1 MKPVLKRRSAVLED
15 PEAAPRFDISEKCQA
30 KLEIPIRVVTRLGE
44 HLTEPDAS
52 RFRYPVRLAASFSFG
67 GLDEPLLL
75 QAPERRVEGSKRDLP
90 EAQVAEG
97 ALQFIAVSRLFT
109 KQSKDGEIEHVRS
122 PMYRIDITISFRY
135 NNCHSPFTSQPRP
148 NLVIVTIP
156 EVLGRSVVIES
167 GASVPDPW
175 DGASLVLIDE
185 AVLIDPEATIDRL
198 HRAWSGRERVV
209 IELGVDPSDLRT
221 PEIES
226 RDPHEVGA
234 TFAFPLERLH
244 FLVWANSYDARNGDL
259 KWWWSVKAAAIGATE
274 GGPADVFLPDGA
286 PAWIDGGPRGPIEVN
301 EEVVHAET
309 VTLGRLDP
317 APIDQPVDGG
327 LAPDQAAAAN
337 HASGP
342 ARIIAPAGSGKT
354 RTLTARLRHLLDDRE
369 VEPSTVC
376 ALAYNTK
383 AAAELRTRA
392 GATGGALIRTVHSL
406 GWEILRE
413 ARGNLQLLDERE
425 VRSRL
430 DPIVQAP
437 RRPNTDTI
445 GPYIEALSETRIALR
460 APEKVEEERDD
471 VPGFATIYE
480 QYRDRLRRRNEADFD
495 EQVYGAIEA
504 LLTDPDLRRRWQD
517 RCRHVLVD
525 EFQDLTGAYLLLI
538 RLLASPQLDV
548 FGVGDDDQTIY
559 GYAGADPGYLINYD
573 RIFPGADSH
582 PLEVNYRC
590 PVTVVTAATNL
601 LSYNDRR
608 IDKTI
613 TAAVDAVDRPDSF
626 TVDRVDG
633 DRLGLEATDLIEAWL
648 GESDPADVAVL
659 ARVNSALLPVHVALA
674 ERSVPFSSPIGR
686 GILTRTVV
694 SATLAWMRLGLD
706 PERMGRADL
715 MTAVRRPSRGLNR
728 LATDLLGRKRF
739 FDLAG
744 VAEAGSDLAGKQ
756 ARRWD
761 GFVDD
766 LERVAIAAEQDD
778 AGALLDVVV
787 RRVGLESS
795 ALALDSGRSR
805 ADRSAQSDDLVA
817 LRRAAAIHPTA
828 SDFEQWLTE
837 MIDRSGPDGVTLS
850 TVHRAKG
857 LEWDRVLVF
866 GVDRGLIPHDLAT
879 DIEEER
885 RILHVAITRGVE
897 QVTILSDAD
906 NPSRFLDELTGEAS
920 RTAEPRPTKRRK
932 MPERSSKGIDVEMGE
947 TVVVQ
952 GGISGVVA
960 EFDTDGLWIEVE
972 GGGQFQVRWGD
983 EIRAGSRKG
992 TLTPEPDTVTPDA
1005 DLVERLKTWR
1015 LETARAT
1022 GMPAYVILHDA
1033 TIETIAGIRPQTE
1046 TQLASV
1052 PGIGPAKLEAHGD
1065 AILEIC
1071 AE

>member
-1 MKPVLKRRSAVLED
+1 VIEPGGPV
-15 PEAAPRFDISEKCQA
+15 PESW
-30 KLEIPIRVVTRLGE
+30 
-44 HLTEPDAS
+44 
-52 RFRYPVRLAASFSFG
+52 
-67 GLDEPLLL
+67 
-75 QAPERRVEGSKRDLP
+75 
-90 EAQVAEG
+90 EG
-97 ALQFIAVSRLFT
+97 ASIVS
-109 KQSKDGEIEHVRS
+109 
-122 PMYRIDITISFRY
+122 
-135 NNCHSPFTSQPRP
+135 
-148 NLVIVTIP
+148 
-156 EVLGRSVVIES
+156 
-167 GASVPDPW
+167 
-175 DGASLVLIDE
+175 IDE
-185 AVLIDPEATIDRL
+185 ATLADPGTTIGRL
-198 HRAWSGRERVV
+198 HRAWSSREPIVV
-209 IELGVDPSDLRT
+209 ELGVDPSALRCL
-221 PEIES
+221 EIED
-226 RDPHEVGA
+226 REPYEVGS
-234 TFAFPLERLH
+234 TFVFPLERLH
-244 FLVWANSYDARNGDL
+244 FLVWSNSYDARGGDL
-259 KWWWSVKAAAIGATE
+259 KWWWAVKAAANGATE
-274 GGPADVFLPDGA
+274 GGPTDVFLPDGT
-286 PAWIDGGPRGPIEVN
+286 PAWIDGGPRAPLEASDA
-301 EEVVHAET
+301 VVSSET
-309 VTLGRLDP
+309 VTLGGLDP
-317 APIDQPVDGG
+317 VPVNQPVDGG

-337 HASGP
+337 HASGA

-354 RTLTARLRHLLDDRE
+354 RTLTARLRHLLDDRAI
-369 VEPSTVC
+369 EPTTIC

-383 AAAELRTRA
+383 AAAELRTRT
-392 GATGGALIRTVHSL
+392 GAAGGALIRTVHSL
-406 GWEILRE
+406 GWEILRD
-413 ARGNLQLLDERE
+413 ARGNLQLLDERD
-425 VRSRL
+425 VRARL
-430 DPIVQAP
+430 DPIVQVP

-445 GPYIEALSETRIALR
+445 GPYIEALAEVRIALR
-460 APEKVEEERDD
+460 APEAVEEARDD
-471 VPGFATIYE
+471 VSGFVAIYE
-480 QYRDRLRRRNEADFD
+480 QYRDRLKRRDEADFD
-495 EQVYGAIEA
+495 EQVYGAIES
-504 LLTDPDLRRRWQD
+504 LLTDPDLRRGWQD

-559 GYAGADPGYLINYD
+559 GYAGADPGYLIDYD
-573 RIFPGADSH
+573 RIFPGAGSH

-590 PVTVVTAATNL
+590 PVSVVAAATNL

-608 IDKTI
+608 IEKTI
-613 TAAVDAVDRPDSF
+613 TAAVDAVERPDAF
-626 TVDRVDG
+626 AVDRVDG
-633 DRLGLEATDLIEAWL
+633 DRLGLEAADLIEAWL
-648 GESDPADVAVL
+648 GEIDPADVAVL

-674 ERSVPFSSPIGR
+674 ERSVRFSSPIGR

-706 PERMGRADL
+706 PERMARADL

-728 LATDLLGRKRF
+728 LAADLLGRRRF

-744 VAEAGSDLAGKQ
+744 VAAAGSDLAGKQ
-756 ARRWD
+756 AQRWD

-828 SDFEQWLTE
+828 SDFEHWLIE
-837 MIDRSGPDGVTLS
+837 MIDRAGPDGVTLS

-885 RILHVAITRGVE
+885 RILHVAITRGIE
-897 QVTILSDAD
+897 QVTILSDAA

-920 RTAEPRPTKRRK
+920 RTVEPEPAKRRRRS
-932 MPERSSKGIDVEMGE
+932 ERKTRRIGAEVGA
-947 TVVVQ
+947 TVGVS
-952 GGISGVVA
+952 GGISGIVV
-960 EFDTDGLWIEVE
+960 EVDVDGLWIEVD

-983 EIRAGSRKG
+983 EIKMEGRKG
-992 TLTPEPDTVTPDA
+992 SLMPEPDTVAPDA
-1005 DLVERLKTWR
+1005 DLVERLKAWR

-1033 TIETIAGIRPQTE
+1033 TVDTIAGIRPQTE

>member
-1 MKPVLKRRSAVLED
+1 M
-15 PEAAPRFDISEKCQA
+15 A
-30 KLEIPIRVVTRLGE
+30 KSSTCGL
-44 HLTEPDAS
+44 
-52 RFRYPVRLAASFSFG
+52 RYIESIEQS
-67 GLDEPLLL
+67 LLC
-75 QAPERRVEGSKRDLP
+75 S
-90 EAQVAEG
+90 
-97 ALQFIAVSRLFT
+97 S
-109 KQSKDGEIEHVRS
+109 
-122 PMYRIDITISFRY
+122 
-135 NNCHSPFTSQPRP
+135 TSQARP
-148 NLVIVTIP
+148 NLAIVSVP
-156 EVLGRSVVIES
+156 EVLGRSVVIEA
-167 GASVPDPW
+167 GAPVPEPW
-175 DGASLVLIDE
+175 EGASLVLVDE
-185 AVLIDPEATIDRL
+185 ATLADPDAAIDRL
-198 HRAWSGRERVV
+198 HRAWSSRERVV
-209 IELGVDPSDLRT
+209 IELGVDPTALHL
-221 PEIES
+221 PEIEG
-226 RDPHEVGA
+226 RGPYEVGS
-234 TFAFPLERLH
+234 TFLFPLERLH
-244 FLVWANSYDARNGDL
+244 FLVWANSYDGRGAEL
-259 KWWWSVKAAAIGATE
+259 KWWWAVKAAAIGATE
-274 GGPADVFLPDGA
+274 GGPADVFLPDGS
-286 PAWIDGGPRGPIEVN
+286 PAWIDGGPRGPIDTSDTA
-301 EEVVHAET
+301 VHTET
-309 VTLGRLDP
+309 VTLGGLESVP
-317 APIDQPVDGG
+317 AEQLIDGG

-354 RTLTARLRHLLDDRE
+354 RTLTARLRHLLDDRAI
-369 VEPSTVC
+369 EPSTVC

-383 AAAELRTRA
+383 AAAELRQRA
-392 GATGGALIRTVHSL
+392 GAAGGALIRTVHSL
-406 GWEILRE
+406 GWEILRD

-437 RRPNTDTI
+437 RRPNTDTV
-445 GPYIEALSETRIALR
+445 GPYIEALAEVRIALR
-460 APEKVEEERDD
+460 PPEAVEEQRDD

-480 QYRDRLRRRNEADFD
+480 EYRDRLKRRGEADFD

-504 LLTDPDLRRRWQD
+504 LLTDPDLRHRWQD
-517 RCRHVLVD
+517 RCQHVLVD

-559 GYAGADPGYLINYD
+559 GYAGADPGYLIDYD
-573 RIFPGADSH
+573 RIFPGAESH

-590 PVTVVTAATNL
+590 PVPVVAAATNL

-613 TAAVDAVDRPDSF
+613 TAAVDAVDGMDAF
-626 TVDRVDG
+626 GVERVDG
-633 DRLGLEATDLIEAWL
+633 DHLALDAADRVEAWL
-648 GESDPADVAVL
+648 DDAAPSDVAVL

-674 ERSVPFSSPIGR
+674 ERSVPFTSPIGR

-706 PERMGRADL
+706 PERMERADL

-728 LATDLLGRKRF
+728 LAVDLLGRRRI
-739 FDLAG
+739 FDLSG
-744 VAEAGSDLAGKQ
+744 VATAGANLAGKQ
-756 ARRWD
+756 AQRWD

-828 SDFEQWLTE
+828 SDFESWLAE
-837 MIDRSGPDGVTLS
+837 MIDRSGPDGLTLS

-857 LEWDRVLVF
+857 LEWDRVIVF
-866 GVDRGLIPHDLAT
+866 GVDRGLLPHDLST

-885 RILHVAITRGVE
+885 RILHVAITRGIK

-920 RTAEPRPTKRRK
+920 RTVEPEPTRRK
-932 MPERSSKGIDVEMGE
+932 KRLERKTKGIDVAVGE
-947 TVVVQ
+947 TVGIS

-960 EFDTDGLWIEVE
+960 EFDADGLWIEVE
-972 GGGQFQVRWGD
+972 GGGQIQVRWGD
-983 EIRAGSRKG
+983 EIKAGDRKG
-992 TLTPEPDTVTPDA
+992 RLTPTPDTVTPDA
-1005 DLVERLKTWR
+1005 DLVERLKAWR

-1046 TQLASV
+1046 TQLAAV

>member
-1 MKPVLKRRSAVLED
+1 MS
-15 PEAAPRFDISEKCQA
+15 QA
-30 KLEIPIRVVTRLGE
+30 
-44 HLTEPDAS
+44 
-52 RFRYPVRLAASFSFG
+52 
-67 GLDEPLLL
+67 
-75 QAPERRVEGSKRDLP
+75 
-90 EAQVAEG
+90 
-97 ALQFIAVSRLFT
+97 
-109 KQSKDGEIEHVRS
+109 
-122 PMYRIDITISFRY
+122 
-135 NNCHSPFTSQPRP
+135 RP
-148 NLVIVTIP
+148 NLAIVTTP
-156 EVLGRSVVIES
+156 EILGRSVVIEP
-167 GASVPDPW
+167 GASVPEAW
-175 DGASLVLIDE
+175 DGASLVLVDD
-185 AVLIDPEATIDRL
+185 AALADPEAMIDRL
-198 HRAWSGRERVV
+198 HRSWSGRERVV
-209 IELGVDPSDLRT
+209 IELGVEPSALRL
-221 PEIES
+221 PEVER
-226 RDPHEVGA
+226 RDPYEVGS
-234 TFAFPLERLH
+234 TFTFPLERLH
-244 FLVWANSYDARNGDL
+244 FLVWANSYDARNGEP
-259 KWWWSVKAAAIGATE
+259 KWWWAVKAAAIGATE
-274 GGPADVFLPDGA
+274 GGPADVFLPDGT
-286 PAWIDGGPRGPIEVN
+286 PAWIDGGPRGPIETR
-301 EEVVHAET
+301 ESVVHSET
-309 VTLGRLDP
+309 VMMGRLDP
-317 APIDQPVDGG
+317 LPADQAVDGG

-354 RTLTARLRHLLDDRE
+354 RTLTARLRHLLDDRAIE
-369 VEPSTVC
+369 SETIC

-383 AAAELRTRA
+383 AAAELRQRA

-406 GWEILRE
+406 GWEILRD

-437 RRPNTDTI
+437 RRPNTDSV
-445 GPYIEALSETRIALR
+445 GPYIEALAETRIALR
-460 APEKVEEERDD
+460 SPDAVEEGRDD
-471 VPGFATIYE
+471 VPGFAASYE
-480 QYRDRLRRRNEADFD
+480 QYRDRLQRRNEADFD

-504 LLTDPDLRRRWQD
+504 LLADPDLRRRWQN

-559 GYAGADPGYLINYD
+559 GYAGADPGYLIDYD

-590 PVTVVTAATNL
+590 PVPVVSAAVNL
-601 LSYNDRR
+601 LSYNNRR

-613 TAAVDAVDRPDSF
+613 TAAVDAVDRSDAF

-633 DRLGLEATDLIEAWL
+633 DQLGVDAADRIEAWL
-648 GESDPADVAVL
+648 EESEPSDVAVL

-706 PERMGRADL
+706 PERMARTDL

-728 LATDLLGRKRF
+728 LASDLLGGRRF
-739 FDLAG
+739 FDLSGVVAAG
-744 VAEAGSDLAGKQ
+744 ADLAGKQ
-756 ARRWD
+756 AQRWD

-787 RRVGLESS
+787 RRVGLDSS
-795 ALALDSGRSR
+795 AKALDSGRSR
-805 ADRSAQSDDLVA
+805 ADRSAQSDDLIA

-828 SDFEQWLTE
+828 SDFEAWLVE
-837 MIDRSGPDGVTLS
+837 MIERSRSEGVTLS

-857 LEWDRVLVF
+857 LEWDRVVVF
-866 GVDRGLIPHDLAT
+866 GVDRGLLPHDLAT

-885 RILHVAITRGVE
+885 RILHVAITRGIE
-897 QVTILSDAD
+897 QVTILSDAA

-920 RTAEPRPTKRRK
+920 RTAELEPTKRKKRSERK
-932 MPERSSKGIDVEMGE
+932 TRGVSVGVGE
-947 TVVVQ
+947 IVAVH
-952 GGISGVVA
+952 GGISGIVNEIDA
-960 EFDTDGLWIEVE
+960 DGLWIEVK
-972 GGGQFQVRWGD
+972 GGGLFQVRWGD
-983 EIRAGSRKG
+983 EIRVDGRKG
-992 TLTPEPDTVTPDA
+992 ALTPESETIMPDA
-1005 DLVERLKTWR
+1005 DLVERLKAWR

-1022 GMPAYVILHDA
+1022 GMPAYVILHDS

>member
-1 MKPVLKRRSAVLED
+1 MS
-15 PEAAPRFDISEKCQA
+15 QA
-30 KLEIPIRVVTRLGE
+30 
-44 HLTEPDAS
+44 
-52 RFRYPVRLAASFSFG
+52 
-67 GLDEPLLL
+67 
-75 QAPERRVEGSKRDLP
+75 
-90 EAQVAEG
+90 
-97 ALQFIAVSRLFT
+97 
-109 KQSKDGEIEHVRS
+109 
-122 PMYRIDITISFRY
+122 
-135 NNCHSPFTSQPRP
+135 RP
-148 NLVIVTIP
+148 NLGVVAVP
-156 EVLGRSVVIES
+156 EILGRSVVI
-167 GASVPDPW
+167 GPDASVPEPW
-175 DGASLVLIDE
+175 EGAALVLVDE
-185 AVLIDPEATIDRL
+185 AVLAEPDAMIDRL
-198 HRAWSGRERVV
+198 HRAWSSREGIV
-209 IELGVDPSDLRT
+209 IELGVDPSTLRLA
-221 PEIES
+221 EVES
-226 RDPHEVGA
+226 RDPYEIGP
-234 TFAFPLERLH
+234 TFTFPLERLH
-244 FLVWANSYDARNGDL
+244 FLVWANSYDARDGEL

-274 GGPADVFLPDGA
+274 GGPADVFLPNGT
-286 PAWIDGGPRGPIEVN
+286 PAWIDGGPRGPIEAGDT
-301 EEVVHAET
+301 VVHSET

-317 APIDQPVDGG
+317 LPADQLVDGG
-327 LAPDQAAAAN
+327 LAPDQAAGAN

-354 RTLTARLRHLLDDRE
+354 RTLTARLRHLLDDRA
-369 VEPSTVC
+369 VESATVC

-383 AAAELRTRA
+383 AAAELRQRA
-392 GATGGALIRTVHSL
+392 GASGGALIRTVHSL
-406 GWEILRE
+406 GWEILRD

-437 RRPNTDTI
+437 RRPNTDI
-445 GPYIEALSETRIALR
+445 VGPYIEALSETRIALR
-460 APEKVEEERDD
+460 TPDAVEEGRDD
-471 VPGFATIYE
+471 VPGFAATYE
-480 QYRDRLRRRNEADFD
+480 QYRDRLRHRNEVDFD
-495 EQVYGAIEA
+495 EQIYGAIEA
-504 LLTDPDLRRRWQD
+504 LLSDPALRHRWQD

-559 GYAGADPGYLINYD
+559 GYAGADPGYLIDYD

-582 PLEVNYRC
+582 ALEVNYRC
-590 PVTVVTAATNL
+590 PVPVVTATTNL

-613 TAAVDAVDRPDSF
+613 TAAVDAVDRPDAF
-626 TVDRVDG
+626 TVARVDG
-633 DRLGLEATDLIEAWL
+633 DRLGLDAAARIETWL
-648 GESDPADVAVL
+648 EEGEPSDVAVL

-674 ERSVPFSSPIGR
+674 ERSVPFSSPIGK
-686 GILTRTVV
+686 GILSRTVV
-694 SATLAWMRLGLD
+694 AATLAWMRLGLE
-706 PERMGRADL
+706 PERMARTDL

-728 LATDLLGRKRF
+728 LASDLLGGRRF
-739 FDLAG
+739 FDLSGVVAAG
-744 VAEAGSDLAGKQ
+744 ADLAGKQ
-756 ARRWD
+756 AQRWD

-766 LERVAIAAEQDD
+766 LERVAIAAEQND
-778 AGALLDVVV
+778 ATALFDVVV

-828 SDFEQWLTE
+828 SDFEAWLVE
-837 MIDRSGPDGVTLS
+837 MIERSGSEGVTLS

-866 GVDRGLIPHDLAT
+866 GVDRGLLPHDLAT

-885 RILHVAITRGVE
+885 RILHVAITRGIE
-897 QVTILSDAD
+897 QVTILSDTA

-920 RTAEPRPTKRRK
+920 RTVE
-932 MPERSSKGIDVEMGE
+932 PERTKQRKRSVQKTRGISVEVGE
-947 TVVVQ
+947 TVAVH
-952 GGISGVVA
+952 GGISGIVNEIDA
-960 EFDTDGLWIEVE
+960 DGLWIEVK
-972 GGGQFQVRWGD
+972 GGGLFQVRWGD
-983 EIRAGSRKG
+983 EIKGEGRKG
-992 TLTPEPDTVTPDA
+992 PLTPKPETITPDA
-1005 DLVERLKTWR
+1005 DLVERLKAWR